1 MTDINTQEHTDEHK
15 KALESIAK
23 LQAKNAE
30 LLAEKQKA
38 KELAEAAQAELE
50 AAEEQT
56 ARANNDLKTFEEKL
70 VAKHAKEIAK
80 LNDANAKLTE
90 EITATKGQLSKE
102 LIDNAISSAMDAYG
116 VLPHLKKPV
125 MAMIKAEATL
135 EGSEAMAGGMPLAE
149 YIKQLTSSDEGKNYV
164 AAPANSGASVTNVT
178 NAVARAHDFTKENF
192 NSKMGEFAMLAK
204 ENPTLAK
211 SIAIE
216 VGRKDLA
223 SFD

>member
-30 LLAEKQKA
+30 LLTEKQKA
-38 KELAEAAQAELE
+38 KELADAAQAERE

-80 LNDANAKLTE
+80 LNDSINKLNETNSSYQS
-90 EITATKGQLSKE
+90 QLNT
-102 LIDNAISSAMDAYG
+102 LLVDGAISSAIDAHN
-116 VLPHLKKPV
+116 VLPQFKKAV
-125 MAMIKAEATL
+125 TAMIKAEAKL
-135 EGSEAMAGGMPLAE
+135 EGSEAMAGGVPLAE
-149 YIKQLTSSDEGKNYV
+149 FISNFVQGDEGKVFV
-164 AAPANSGASVTNVT
+164 AAPANSGAAVTNVT
-178 NAVARAHDFTKENF
+178 NATARAHDFTKDNF
-192 NSKMGEFAMLAK
+192 NSKLGEFAMLAK